1 MKITIAAVGKLKA
14 GAEAELVRRY
24 VERAADQGRAL
35 GISLAEREVAEGRE
49 TRAADRAAREAGQLL
64 ASVSETAT
72 LVVLDERGKSL
83 TSPDFA
89 KWLRGQREAGTSE
102 VCFVI
107 GGPDGLDESVRKRAA
122 LVLSFGAMTM
132 PHQLVRAL
140 LAEQIYRALTIIAGH
155 PYHRV

>member
-24 VERAADQGRAL
+24 IERASDQGRAL
-35 GISLAEREVAEGRE
+35 GISIAEREVGEGKE
-49 TRAADRAAREAGQLL
+49 ARAADRAAREAGQLL
-64 ASVSETAT
+64 ATVPDTASV
-72 LVVLDERGKSL
+72 VVLDERGKTQ

-89 KWLRGQREAGTSE
+89 RWLKGQREAGTADL
-102 VCFVI
+102 VFMI

-122 LVLSFGAMTM
+122 LVLSFGAMTI
-132 PHQLVRAL
+132 PHQIVRAL

-155 PYHRV
+155 PYHRT

>member
-35 GISLAEREVAEGRE
+35 GIGLAEREVGEGRE

-64 ASVSETAT
+64 GAVPDTAT
-72 LVVLDERGKSL
+72 VVVLDERGKSL
-83 TSPDFA
+83 TSADFA
-89 KWLRGQREAGTSE
+89 KWLRGQREAGTGE

-122 LVLSFGAMTM
+122 LVLSFGAMTI

>member
-24 VERAADQGRAL
+24 IERASDQGRAL
-35 GISLAEREVAEGRE
+35 GVAIVEREIGEGKE
-49 TRAADRAAREAGQLL
+49 TRAADRAAREAGQLI
-64 ASVSETAT
+64 AAVPDTAAV
-72 LVVLDERGKSL
+72 VVLDERGKSL
-83 TSPDFA
+83 TSPQFA
-89 KWLRGQREAGTSE
+89 NWLKGQREDGTADL
-102 VCFVI
+102 VFMI
-107 GGPDGLDESVRKRAA
+107 GGPDGLDESVRKRAG